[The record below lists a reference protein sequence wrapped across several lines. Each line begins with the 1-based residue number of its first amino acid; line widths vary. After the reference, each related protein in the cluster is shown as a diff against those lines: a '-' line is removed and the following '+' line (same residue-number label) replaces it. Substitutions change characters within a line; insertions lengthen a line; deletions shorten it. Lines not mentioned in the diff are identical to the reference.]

1 MRSENISMSPN
12 KPAFFPSACLI
23 LCCLVLIIVSNV
35 EAEQKRIIEG
45 TPDNLS
51 VRVKD
56 ADIKD
61 FLIALSEISGVNMI
75 IDPGVKGKVT
85 LFLQNVSWREA
96 LNAALF
102 FNDLSYI
109 EIGSNGIVGPYDKMK
124 SMTGR
129 LEGILSTTLPQSPQ
143 EETPVTL
150 TYPMSFESA
159 KALWPEIMPLLSPK
173 GRYLYNE
180 TQHCA
185 QIVDLRENAERVMDL
200 IVARHLKDKV
210 PVEK

>member
-1 MRSENISMSPN
+1 MNPNRSVS
-12 KPAFFPSACLI
+12 FPSICLI
-23 LCCLVLIIVSNV
+23 LGCLVITIVSNA
-35 EAEQKRIIEG
+35 ETEQKRIIEG

-61 FLIALSEISGVNMI
+61 YLIALSEISGRNII

-109 EIGSNGIVGPYDKMK
+109 EISSNGIVGPYDKMK
-124 SMTGR
+124 SMAGR
-129 LEGILSTTLPQSPQ
+129 LEGILLTTPPQRPQ

-150 TYPMSFESA
+150 TYPVSFEAA
-159 KALWPEIMPLLSPK
+159 KALWPEIRPLLSPK
-173 GRYLYNE
+173 GRYQYNE
-180 TQHCA
+180 TSHCA
-185 QIVDLRENAERVMDL
+185 HIVDLRENAERIMDL
-200 IVARHLKDKV
+200 IAARYAKDKE